1 MLHTIYQ
8 SETMREVRTIV
19 GWVRS
24 DNRWFPRYTPGPNDK
39 RLFLGF
45 VAVCIVAALRNL

>member
-19 GWVRS
+19 GWVKG
-24 DNRWFPRYTPGPNDK
+24 NPGLIK
-39 RLFLGF
+39 WL
-45 VAVCIVAALRNL
+45 IVICGIAALRNI